1 MGGFS
6 GLGEEGVG
14 ALRGLELPPPA
25 RKGQVVAKKDDAV
38 WEARQCIHCGA
49 EAWFECG
56 EYLLRCTN
64 YADCGRYMI
73 R

>member
-1 MGGFS
+1 M
-6 GLGEEGVG
+6 
-14 ALRGLELPPPA
+14 
-25 RKGQVVAKKDDAV
+25 AKKDDAV